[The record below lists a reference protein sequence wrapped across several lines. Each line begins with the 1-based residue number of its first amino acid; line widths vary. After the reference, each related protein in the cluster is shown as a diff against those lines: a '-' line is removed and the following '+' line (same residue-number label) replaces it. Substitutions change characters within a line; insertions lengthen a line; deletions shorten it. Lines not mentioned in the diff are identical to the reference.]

1 MMTLRDFLDLS
12 MDDCYEIN
20 VFYNNTGVELLHQ
33 VEVGNIEEEL
43 EKIDCEDILDNT
55 VGTWDI
61 DYFHDD
67 DKYELTINVD

>member
-1 MMTLRDFLDLS
+1 MMTLRDFLELA
-12 MDDCYEIN
+12 MDDCYEVN

-43 EKIDCEDILDNT
+43 EKIDCSDILDNT

-61 DYFHDD
+61 GYYDCDNKD
-67 DKYELTINVD
+67 ELTINVD